1 MNNAALR
8 GDYDEVEYTEEMTEE
23 LVKCMHDP
31 VYFIENYIQ
40 IIDKKKKTLFKLR
53 PYQIKYI
60 NLIHNNS
67 NVMGMWGRQSGKS
80 VSTAAYITW
89 NIIFNQNV
97 KALLLADQQ
106 DKALEQLKR
115 IKEMIENLPI
125 WMQMGVKKWAE
136 KRIILSNGS
145 EVRAAATHAKA
156 AAGYTVNFLYL
167 DEFALVDDNIAMA
180 FISSVMPTVSS
191 DPNAKI
197 VITSCV
203 TKDTM
208 VYTDKGIKTLGD
220 FIIDDNPDGFG
231 YEVPEYKVQGMRDE
245 LNTGILVHNDGE
257 KETRIIRSRYSEL
270 ECSLKHKFHA
280 CKNGVYGTYLAEELE
295 VGDFIAIRHGMNIW
309 GNNDYVGYTGRLT
322 KSANQFTIEN
332 ITPDFAYFL
341 GLYIAEGYSRRMV
354 RNGHKVGASTVI
366 SCGDDVSN
374 CLNSLGLRY
383 RKVDNV
389 HYVIS
394 STSLVDLLELLGF
407 NINLKAKH
415 KIIPSRLLEMSR
427 DNIISMLQG
436 IYDGDGSAH
445 ASRGTVKI
453 SLSSKRL
460 IEQIRVIL
468 INLGILPTYTEGVTT
483 PTKKVKVHSNYYSLE
498 LGGKKALKFYDIV
511 GFRFDRK
518 QNNRRAISLNRDSNA
533 DHTDIIPFSS
543 DILRKIKLDGN
554 SNHKMAL
561 TPSRTHHIS
570 KSVVNQLIS
579 EYDFSGSVFEEFIEN
594 VSDNITWTP
603 ITKIETG
610 LARVYDFSLNPND
623 GDKWH
628 DSVVYAGVLGRQTPR
643 GKNQFYKMWDK
654 NERKAKQGI
663 LAPDDFI
670 TFGIRWNDVPGRDD
684 EWRKSEIEKIGEIAF
699 KQEYDCEF
707 EGSLATLVHADFVK
721 ALKDKYMQ
729 DPLNVLDDKKLRIFS
744 WPISKKTVEE
754 NNYEYLITVDPAM
767 GTNQDYTV
775 AQVWL
780 VRSNT
785 DVEQVAIY
793 QSNDIP
799 PPNFVAKILAL
810 CKMYHNP
817 FVIIETMEPAGGI
830 ILGLLMHNSNYYNV
844 INMQKDGIGFRMSH
858 ERKIKACTLLQVYC
872 EKQAIKIRDENTYS
886 EIEMFGKKH
895 NTYQAIGD
903 NHDDCVM
910 STLSMLYYIN
920 SPYFYGNI
928 DSVSIHK
935 KPTTVKI
942 DGLEETDDIL
952 IKEAL
957 GRMLEEDDTK
967 GEGEYTGGALIFAPS
982 SKVSFEDA
990 TRWRSESLPNPAS
1003 NPMFNP
1009 NAGGNV
1015 FWHNQSGY

>member
-197 VITSCV
+197 VITS
-203 TKDTM
+203 
-208 VYTDKGIKTLGD
+208 
-220 FIIDDNPDGFG
+220 
-231 YEVPEYKVQGMRDE
+231 
-245 LNTGILVHNDGE
+245 
-257 KETRIIRSRYSEL
+257 
-270 ECSLKHKFHA
+270 
-280 CKNGVYGTYLAEELE
+280 
-295 VGDFIAIRHGMNIW
+295 
-309 GNNDYVGYTGRLT
+309 
-322 KSANQFTIEN
+322 
-332 ITPDFAYFL
+332 
-341 GLYIAEGYSRRMV
+341 
-354 RNGHKVGASTVI
+354 
-366 SCGDDVSN
+366 
-374 CLNSLGLRY
+374 
-383 RKVDNV
+383 
-389 HYVIS
+389 
-394 STSLVDLLELLGF
+394 
-407 NINLKAKH
+407 
-415 KIIPSRLLEMSR
+415 
-427 DNIISMLQG
+427 
-436 IYDGDGSAH
+436 
-445 ASRGTVKI
+445 
-453 SLSSKRL
+453 
-460 IEQIRVIL
+460 
-468 INLGILPTYTEGVTT
+468 
-483 PTKKVKVHSNYYSLE
+483 
-498 LGGKKALKFYDIV
+498 
-511 GFRFDRK
+511 
-518 QNNRRAISLNRDSNA
+518 
-533 DHTDIIPFSS
+533 
-543 DILRKIKLDGN
+543 
-554 SNHKMAL
+554 
-561 TPSRTHHIS
+561 
-570 KSVVNQLIS
+570 
-579 EYDFSGSVFEEFIEN
+579 
-594 VSDNITWTP
+594 
-603 ITKIETG
+603 
-610 LARVYDFSLNPND
+610 
-623 GDKWH
+623 
-628 DSVVYAGVLGRQTPR
+628 TPR

-684 EWRKSEIEKIGEIAF
+684 DWRKSEIEKIGEIAF

-744 WPISKKTVEE
+744 WPISKKDVDE

-799 PPNFVAKILAL
+799 PPNFVSKILAL

-858 ERKIKACTLLQVYC
+858 ERKIKSCTLLQVYC
-872 EKQAIKIRDENTYS
+872 EKQAIKIRDENTYA

-910 STLSMLYYIN
+910 SVLSMLYYIN

-928 DSVSIHK
+928 DAVSIHK
-935 KPTTVKI
+935 KPSTVKI
-942 DGLEETDDIL
+942 DGMEETDDIL

-957 GRMLEEDDTK
+957 ARMLEEDDVK
-967 GEGEYTGGALIFAPS
+967 GDGSEYTGGAFIIASS

-990 TRWRSESLPNPAS
+990 TRWRNERMPDQAS

-1009 NAGGNV
+1009 NAGGNI

>member
-197 VITSCV
+197 VITS
-203 TKDTM
+203 
-208 VYTDKGIKTLGD
+208 
-220 FIIDDNPDGFG
+220 
-231 YEVPEYKVQGMRDE
+231 
-245 LNTGILVHNDGE
+245 
-257 KETRIIRSRYSEL
+257 
-270 ECSLKHKFHA
+270 
-280 CKNGVYGTYLAEELE
+280 
-295 VGDFIAIRHGMNIW
+295 
-309 GNNDYVGYTGRLT
+309 
-322 KSANQFTIEN
+322 
-332 ITPDFAYFL
+332 
-341 GLYIAEGYSRRMV
+341 
-354 RNGHKVGASTVI
+354 
-366 SCGDDVSN
+366 
-374 CLNSLGLRY
+374 
-383 RKVDNV
+383 
-389 HYVIS
+389 
-394 STSLVDLLELLGF
+394 
-407 NINLKAKH
+407 
-415 KIIPSRLLEMSR
+415 
-427 DNIISMLQG
+427 
-436 IYDGDGSAH
+436 
-445 ASRGTVKI
+445 
-453 SLSSKRL
+453 
-460 IEQIRVIL
+460 
-468 INLGILPTYTEGVTT
+468 
-483 PTKKVKVHSNYYSLE
+483 
-498 LGGKKALKFYDIV
+498 
-511 GFRFDRK
+511 
-518 QNNRRAISLNRDSNA
+518 
-533 DHTDIIPFSS
+533 
-543 DILRKIKLDGN
+543 
-554 SNHKMAL
+554 
-561 TPSRTHHIS
+561 
-570 KSVVNQLIS
+570 
-579 EYDFSGSVFEEFIEN
+579 
-594 VSDNITWTP
+594 
-603 ITKIETG
+603 
-610 LARVYDFSLNPND
+610 
-623 GDKWH
+623 
-628 DSVVYAGVLGRQTPR
+628 TPR

-684 EWRKSEIEKIGEIAF
+684 DWRKSEIEKIGEIAF

-744 WPISKKTVEE
+744 WPISKKDVDE